1 MNCRKPFIKK
11 DAAFGCGQCL
21 PCRIN
26 KRREWTHRIML
37 EAAQYTS
44 NAFVTLTYDK
54 DHAPENGCVS
64 PADLRNFLKRLRK
77 STTPSRL
84 RYFGVGEYG
93 DNSFRP
99 HYHLALFNYPGCRY
113 GLSRYS
119 RTRNTCCSACDTIHD
134 NWGSGFTS
142 VGTLTSDSAQYLAG
156 YVCKKM
162 TGKTDE
168 RLAGRTPEFARM
180 SLKPGIGADATW
192 ELANYQLTYGQSNPD
207 VPSALRHGSR
217 ILPLGRYLR
226 RLLRTRSGL
235 SETAP
240 PETLDAQ
247 KAKLLPL
254 YEAAQAISTN
264 PQLQALNFANLIL
277 HANEGKYQSIKSKA
291 RLYKKR
297 QTL

>member
-1 MNCRKPFIKK
+1 
-11 DAAFGCGQCL
+11 
-21 PCRIN
+21 
-26 KRREWTHRIML
+26 
-37 EAAQYTS
+37 
-44 NAFVTLTYDK
+44 
-54 DHAPENGCVS
+54 
-64 PADLRNFLKRLRK
+64 
-77 STTPSRL
+77 
-84 RYFGVGEYG
+84 
-93 DNSFRP
+93 
-99 HYHLALFNYPGCRY
+99 
-113 GLSRYS
+113 
-119 RTRNTCCSACDTIHD
+119 
-134 NWGSGFTS
+134 
-142 VGTLTSDSAQYLAG
+142 
-156 YVCKKM
+156 M

-192 ELANYQLTYGQSNPD
+192 ELANYQLTYGQNNPD